1 MAAAEVSFSELGS
14 LKEVA
19 VFTLRESIE
28 FMFQKSNKPVLVFN
42 NKDIVG
48 FIENRY
54 SQGAAIQNQVFR
66 EAMKKNRTTAFSKLD
81 KTFPCPFFIC
91 VLFYLVFY
99 HKCFA
104 STDIAI
110 DQMRIHIA
118 LKICST
124 TGN

>member
-28 FMFQKSNKPVLVFN
+28 FMFQKSNKSVLVFN
-42 NKDIVG
+42 NKDIAG

-81 KTFPCPFFIC
+81 KRFPCPFLFAFCFTLCFTIN
-91 VLFYLVFY
+91 VLQ
-99 HKCFA
+99 A
-104 STDIAI
+104 PI
-110 DQMRIHIA
+110 
-118 LKICST
+118 
-124 TGN
+124 